1 MKPQKLLRLA
11 LLTLLVSML
20 GIGSASA
27 QQAYAYFTESTA
39 TLTFRYDKNFA
50 NYDYQTG
57 GHAYLL
63 NTGSN
68 DPGWYTDGSCN
79 KVEIVTFDPSFA
91 TVRPTTTYRWF
102 YYMENLSEIF
112 GLENLNTSEVTNMDW
127 MFSHCNLNLLKN
139 LTFDTRNV
147 TSMRGM
153 YAYSSG
159 TSFSMNLDTRNVTDM
174 SRMFFNCKQLNV
186 LDLSTINTSNV
197 ANMSNMFRGC
207 EKLKTIYVGYEWNQS
222 RAGEHQD
229 MFEGCYAIVGGA
241 GTTYNPQGTD
251 KAFAHV
257 DHGGANPGYLTLN
270 DQYAVFDNGSSQTL
284 TFYCDTN
291 MGERTG
297 TKYYLKRIDAAP
309 AWRLD
314 GTNKLVQYVVFDP
327 SFADARPTGIRRWFW
342 EMEKLEAIA
351 GIRENLDLGEETDLS
366 SMFYGCSAL
375 KNVDLSLFDMRNVT
389 DMSSM
394 FAGCSSLTTIY
405 VGKDW
410 NTDMVTSSSNMFA
423 GCTSLVGGQG
433 TTFDAN
439 HTNKAY
445 ARPDGGSSNPG
456 YLTLGSP
463 YVVINNN
470 VMTFYCD
477 TERSTRSGETYSL
490 NVGGQNPGWLGTY
503 VDKAVFDPSFA
514 AARPSTTARWFYS
527 QPYMESIEGMNE
539 YLNTSEVTNMSS
551 MFHMVTKLTALDLK
565 GFNTEKVTDMSRMFQ
580 ACSHLQ
586 ALNLSSFDTYRV
598 QNVAQMFYNC
608 RSLKVIYVGDRWNLD
623 GASESEEMFWDCTVL
638 VGGKGTT
645 YTKAHRDKA
654 YAHVDGGTDNPGYLT
669 TMVPYVVYNDGTL
682 SFYKDM
688 YVTIRPGTAYLLNT
702 GLTPDWYDDKNY
714 KNVTSVVFD
723 PSFADVR
730 PTRTSG
736 WFLEMSNLKSITG
749 MKENLNTS
757 EVESL
762 FGMFYGCSLLE
773 SVDVSNFDTQKVTM
787 MNSMFNGCT
796 SLKTLDLSSF
806 NTASVTDMGFMFAG
820 CSNLKTIYVGEGW
833 DAQTVRT
840 TYQMFKDCTSL
851 VGGAGT
857 TYDADHTDG
866 AYAHID
872 GGPSNPGYLT
882 EKTDLKGDV
891 NGDGQVGIGDIVAIT
906 NVMAGIETNPDIVAR
921 ADVNDDTQVG
931 IGDIVAITNIMAGTE

>member
-1 MKPQKLLRLA
+1 MKHSASLRYM

-27 QQAYAYFTESTA
+27 QQAYAVFTESTA

-79 KVEIVTFDPSFA
+79 KVEIVSFDPSFA

-127 MFSHCNLNLLKN
+127 MFSHCNLNILKN

-147 TSMRGM
+147 TTMRGM

-197 ANMSNMFRGC
+197 AVMSNMFRGC

-257 DHGGANPGYLTLN
+257 DLGGANPGYLTLN

-314 GTNKLVQYVVFDP
+314 GTNKLVQYVTFDE
-327 SFADARPTGIRRWFW
+327 SFADARPTGINRWFW

-351 GIRENLDLGEETDLS
+351 GIRENLNLGEETDLS
-366 SMFYGCSAL
+366 FMFSGCSAL
-375 KNVDLSLFDMRNVT
+375 KNVDLSLFDTRNVT
-389 DMSSM
+389 SMTDM
-394 FAGCSSLTTIY
+394 FAGCNSLTTIY

-410 NTDMVTSSSNMFA
+410 NTDMVTSSDGMFN

-514 AARPSTTARWFYS
+514 AARPSTTARWFFD
-527 QPYMESIEGMNE
+527 QHDMESIQGMNE
-539 YLNTSEVTNMSS
+539 YLNTNEVTNMQG
-551 MFHMVTKLTALDLK
+551 MFYQCSGLTTLDLSS
-565 GFNTEKVTDMSRMFQ
+565 FNTSKVTNMFEMFNV
-580 ACSHLQ
+580 CFNLQ
-586 ALNLSSFDTYRV
+586 ALNLSSFDTHNV
-598 QNVAQMFYNC
+598 QTMGYMFGSC
-608 RSLKVIYVGDRWNLD
+608 RALKTIYVGDDWNVE
-623 GASESEEMFWDCTVL
+623 GVAQTTHMFHDCTSL
-638 VGGKGTT
+638 VGCKGT
-645 YTKAHRDKA
+645 KFNSNHKDGD
-654 YAHVDGGTDNPGYLT
+654 YAHVDGGTDNPGYLS
-669 TMVPYVVYNDGTL
+669 VIEPYVEHYNHTL
-682 SFYKDM
+682 TFYKDM
-688 YVTIRPGTAYLLNT
+688 YPTQRHGNVYH
-702 GLTPDWYDDKNY
+702 LTTDLIPEWYNDGIN
-714 KNVTSVVFD
+714 NGVTSVVFD
-723 PSFADVR
+723 ASFADVR
-730 PTRTSG
+730 PTSTSG

-806 NTASVTDMGFMFAG
+806 NTASATDIGYMFTG

-833 DAQTVRT
+833 DAQNVRT

-857 TYDADHTDG
+857 TYDAEHTDG

-872 GGPSNPGYLT
+872 GGTDNPGYLT
-882 EKTDLKGDV
+882 LKANLKGDV
-891 NGDGQVGIGDIVAIT
+891 NGDGQVGIGDIVAVT
-906 NVMAGIETNPDIVAR
+906 NVMAGIETNPDIIAR
-921 ADVNDDTQVG
+921 ADVNADTQVG
-931 IGDIVAITNIMAGTE
+931 IGDIVAITNIMAGKE